1 MIKNSVPLSAIPN
14 LSPEEKQNY
23 TIGLLTSIDLSL
35 KQLLV
40 WAPHSIGSAAIDRQ
54 YRMEIGENY
63 DQDFNF
69 DLRDLNAAGVT
80 EVVEKMAAAKPRAPR
95 KAAASVAAVAP
106 DVVATQQTTAPAETT
121 LANAPVAAPSVAPV
135 AAPVAAPSAAPSAAP
150 EMTIDQVRNAATKFI
165 AAITA
170 RGEIGSEVFSKLLK
184 AQGVSV
190 ISALDKAKYPAL
202 VAEMAKIISVVAA
215 EVFDPLK

>member
-14 LSPEEKQNY
+14 LSPEQKQNH

-40 WAPHSIGSAAIDRQ
+40 WAPLSVGRAAVDNQ
-54 YRMEIGENY
+54 YRMEIGEDY
-63 DQDFNF
+63 DKDFGK
-69 DLRDLNAAGVT
+69 DLRDLNASAVMSAD
-80 EVVEKMAAAKPRAPR
+80 EVVQAAEKIAAAKPRAPR
-95 KAAASVAAVAP
+95 KPTAPVAAVAP
-106 DVVATQQTTAPAETT
+106 VAAPAVAPEETT

-135 AAPVAAPSAAPSAAP
+135 AAPAVAPAVAL

-190 ISALDKAKYPAL
+190 ISALDKSKYPAL
-202 VAEMAKIISVVAA
+202 VAEMVKIVPAIAT